1 MSRLVVVA
9 PLRPGMRHRAAK
21 LLAAGPPFVLEET
34 QFDRHDVFLTDDEV
48 VFVFEGESGE
58 PLRLDAEAPSVLT
71 AAEEWQELLAARP
84 RMAAGAFS
92 WTRPG

>member
-9 PLRPGMRHRAAK
+9 PLRPGMRDRAGQ

-48 VFVFEGESGE
+48 VFVFEGASGE
-58 PLRLDAEAPSVLT
+58 PLRLDAEDPSVLT
-71 AAEEWQELLAARP
+71 AAEAWHELLAARP
-84 RMAAGAFS
+84 RMAVSAFT
-92 WTRPG
+92 WTRRG